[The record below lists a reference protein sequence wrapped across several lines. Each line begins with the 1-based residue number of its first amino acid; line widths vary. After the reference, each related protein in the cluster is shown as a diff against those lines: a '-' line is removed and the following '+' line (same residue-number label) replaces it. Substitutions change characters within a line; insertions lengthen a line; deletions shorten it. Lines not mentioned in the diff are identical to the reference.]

1 MARLG
6 RADVVVVGEAH
17 AVPQRAELRGDLV
30 GELLRWDASGGGGAL
45 DLLAVL
51 VGAGEEEGVVAEQA
65 VTAREHVG
73 NDGRVRM
80 ADVRP
85 RVDVVD
91 RRGEVKLLLFWR
103 TSGSTASLQAA
114 EPSRAYVTLSGIS
127 GSLGAPRRGTRSW
140 KMISAMT

>member
-1 MARLG
+1 M
-6 RADVVVVGEAH
+6 
-17 AVPQRAELRGDLV
+17 
-30 GELLRWDASGGGGAL
+30 
-45 DLLAVL
+45 L

-73 NDGRVRM
+73 NNGRVRM

-91 RRGEVKLLLFWR
+91 RRGEIKLLLF
-103 TSGSTASLQAA
+103 GGHQATASLQAA
-114 EPSRAYVTLSGIS
+114 EASRGYVTLSGIS
-127 GSLGAPRRGTRSW
+127 GSRGAPRRGTSNW